1 MQHTDSSI
9 EYTVVLDGEVTV
21 GLFVGY
27 WKHSGM
33 TYTAGRR
40 GRNMQ
45 HTDSSIEYTVVLD
58 GEVNVGLFGGY
69 WKHSG
74 MTYTVGRRAGT
85 WSIFSGMGTQ
95 VFDTTQCRAM
105 A

>member
-1 MQHTDSSI
+1 MQHTDSSV
-9 EYTVVLDGEVTV
+9 EYTVVLDGDVTV

-27 WKHSGM
+27 WKQRNDIHCG
-33 TYTAGRR
+33 AKGRK
-40 GRNMQ
+40 MQ